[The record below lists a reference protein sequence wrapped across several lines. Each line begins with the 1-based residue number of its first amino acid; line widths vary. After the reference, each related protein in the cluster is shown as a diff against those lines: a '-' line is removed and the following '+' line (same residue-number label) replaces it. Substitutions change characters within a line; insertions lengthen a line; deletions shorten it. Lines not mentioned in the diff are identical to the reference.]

1 MAEQYNLIIR
11 GGTVFD
17 GSGAPGGA
25 ADLGISGD
33 RIVRVGAIS
42 SDATAGEVINASGL
56 AVAPGFIDVHS
67 HDDWLVFS
75 EPDMEGKVMQ
85 GVTTVVNGNCG
96 WGVHPQSAARTPPDS
111 SPIPEWNSYG
121 DYFKVLAERP
131 PSVNVAML
139 AGFGPLRAGAIGSS
153 TDERPASAAEL
164 MQMREWMRE
173 AMESGCVGMSTGL
186 IYEPDRYASLDEIA
200 SVASELVEFDA
211 LYASHVR
218 GEGETLLE
226 AHAEAIE
233 IGRRAGVRVQIS
245 HHKASGQEWWGKVKD
260 SLAQIERAQAEGLD
274 VTADQYPYTASS
286 TRLAAMKQNGQ
297 FARDDDTGERVLLA
311 AVPGHTEW
319 EGRSMAELASEW
331 DLPVDQ
337 AVDRV
342 IEQAGDGVFAVSFG
356 INEDDVRMVLKHPST
371 MIGSD
376 GLGYG
381 SKPHPRH
388 YGTFPRVLGRY
399 SRNEGLLSLETAL
412 HKMTG
417 MAAAKFHLMDRG
429 AIREGAI
436 ADLVVFDVAT
446 VIDGATYEDSRRT
459 PEGMP
464 WVVVNG
470 KVVVRDGEHTGAR
483 PGRGVLRDQS

>member
-1 MAEQYNLIIR
+1 MPDEYDLIIR
-11 GGTVFD
+11 GGNVFD
-17 GSGAPGGA
+17 GSGTPGVD
-25 ADLGISGD
+25 ADLGIRGD
-33 RIVRVGAIS
+33 RVVRVGAIPE
-42 SDATAGEVINASGL
+42 DAAGEMIDASGL

-75 EPDMEGKVMQ
+75 DPDMEGKVAQ

-96 WGVHPQSAARTPPDS
+96 WGVHPQSAARTPPDD
-111 SPIPEWNSYG
+111 SPIPEWNSYS
-121 DYFKVLAERP
+121 DYFDVFAERP
-131 PSVNVAML
+131 ASVNVAML
-139 AGFGPLRAGAIGSS
+139 AGFGPLRAGAIGSA
-153 TDERPASAAEL
+153 TEERPASGDEL
-164 MQMREWMRE
+164 AQMRAWMRE

-200 SVASELVEFDA
+200 TVASEMVEFDG

-245 HHKASGQEWWGKVKD
+245 HHKASGQQWWGKVTQ

-286 TRLAAMKQNGQ
+286 TRLAAMAQNGQ
-297 FARDDDTGERVLLA
+297 FARDDDAGERVRLA
-311 AVPGHTEW
+311 AVPGHAEW

-356 INEDDVRMVLKHPST
+356 MDEEDVRTVLKHPST
-371 MIGSD
+371 MVGSD

-399 SRNEGLLSLETAL
+399 SRDQALLPLETAIY
-412 HKMTG
+412 KMTG
-417 MAAAKFHLMDRG
+417 MAAEKFHLPDRG
-429 AIREGAI
+429 TIREGAI
-436 ADLVVFDVAT
+436 ADLVVFDPAT
-446 VIDGATYEDSRRT
+446 VIDGATYDDSRRT

-464 WVVVNG
+464 WVLVNG
-470 KVVVRDGEHTGAR
+470 TVVIRNGAHTGAR
-483 PGRGVLRDQS
+483 PGRGVRRDQS

>member
-1 MAEQYNLIIR
+1 
-11 GGTVFD
+11 
-17 GSGAPGGA
+17 
-25 ADLGISGD
+25 
-33 RIVRVGAIS
+33 
-42 SDATAGEVINASGL
+42 
-56 AVAPGFIDVHS
+56 
-67 HDDWLVFS
+67 
-75 EPDMEGKVMQ
+75 
-85 GVTTVVNGNCG
+85 
-96 WGVHPQSAARTPPDS
+96 
-111 SPIPEWNSYG
+111 
-121 DYFKVLAERP
+121 
-131 PSVNVAML
+131 
-139 AGFGPLRAGAIGSS
+139 
-153 TDERPASAAEL
+153 
-164 MQMREWMRE
+164 
-173 AMESGCVGMSTGL
+173 
-186 IYEPDRYASLDEIA
+186 
-200 SVASELVEFDA
+200 
-211 LYASHVR
+211 
-218 GEGETLLE
+218 
-226 AHAEAIE
+226 
-233 IGRRAGVRVQIS
+233 
-245 HHKASGQEWWGKVKD
+245 
-260 SLAQIERAQAEGLD
+260 
-274 VTADQYPYTASS
+274 
-286 TRLAAMKQNGQ
+286 
-297 FARDDDTGERVLLA
+297 
-311 AVPGHTEW
+311 
-319 EGRSMAELASEW
+319 MAELASEW